1 MAQTGVTSKLADPY
15 ASALLNL
22 ALTAN
27 EIERVT
33 ANLDDFGQILENNEG
48 VGKFLSSPLHSLDN
62 KVQVLSKVIAS
73 EEFHPT
79 TEKFLKVLIER
90 KRINIFD
97 DIYKRYLNL
106 LYEMVDLKVA
116 EITSAYPLTTEQ
128 ESVLES
134 ALGRKYKAREVK
146 LITSVDKK
154 LLGGLTIKVGSNV
167 VDLSIRGQLE
177 GFANALETTLF

>member
-1 MAQTGVTSKLADPY
+1 
-15 ASALLNL
+15 
-22 ALTAN
+22 
-27 EIERVT
+27 
-33 ANLDDFGQILENNEG
+33 
-48 VGKFLSSPLHSLDN
+48 
-62 KVQVLSKVIAS
+62 
-73 EEFHPT
+73 
-79 TEKFLKVLIER
+79 
-90 KRINIFD
+90 
-97 DIYKRYLNL
+97 
-106 LYEMVDLKVA
+106 MVDLKVA

-134 ALGRKYKAREVK
+134 ALGRKYNAREVK

>member
-1 MAQTGVTSKLADPY
+1 MSQTGVTSKLADPY

-33 ANLDDFGQILENNEG
+33 ANLDDFGQILEKNDGVEQYLNSPIYSSNN
-48 VGKFLSSPLHSLDN
+48 KI
-62 KVQVLSKVIAS
+62 QVLTKVIEK

-79 TEKFLKVLIER
+79 TEKFLKVLVER
-90 KRINIFD
+90 NRINLFE